1 MYVDILDIQG
11 SLISPWGGIEPL
23 DSPPPLLFPSDLQEN
38 RGKGEQA
45 GLFVTRHINT
55 RAGGEQRGPVQ
66 VFNRV
71 QGTHLVVSKVCI
83 LGGKGRL

>member
-23 DSPPPLLFPSDLQEN
+23 DSPPPLLFPPLHLARKQ
-38 RGKGEQA
+38 RGRGEQA

-55 RAGGEQRGPVQ
+55 RAGGEQNSPGVYTRNALSGQ
-66 VFNRV
+66 
-71 QGTHLVVSKVCI
+71 
-83 LGGKGRL
+83 